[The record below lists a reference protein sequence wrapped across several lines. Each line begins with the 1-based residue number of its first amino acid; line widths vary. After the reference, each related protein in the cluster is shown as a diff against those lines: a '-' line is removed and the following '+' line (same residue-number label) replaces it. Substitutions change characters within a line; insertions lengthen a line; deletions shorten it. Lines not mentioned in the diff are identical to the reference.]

1 MLGKFGKIS
10 DSKLKP
16 SRIGLEGKKKG
27 KEIPGSGEITFVKP
41 GSVKAMCEKGE
52 LEFLGNT
59 IKMRQKG
66 QQVKEFVYIFFC
78 HNLACVYNCTFVI
91 FHF

>member
-59 IKMRQKG
+59 LKMRQKG
-66 QQVKEFVYIFFC
+66 QQVK
-78 HNLACVYNCTFVI
+78 
-91 FHF
+91 